1 METRD
6 HPRADAGPSGRSYSG
21 RVSARTASERWLRPV
36 GVVIVAVVLI
46 DGLAERPAPG
56 LHGDRLGVLLALV
69 AFATGLLGA
78 REALLRHAPLWVQ
91 VPFLFALVAGSG
103 VLMWLQPGG
112 PGFLGFFFLAAW
124 VAALRVPAPAGATA
138 AGLALVL
145 ALAMVRAATAHRPVL
160 GIVFSA
166 LGLSILYLVVVLA
179 QRAREGQ
186 RRAERLLEELEH
198 TRAAQVR
205 AAALSERQHLAREMH
220 DVLAHSL
227 SALTLQLEGA
237 RLLAAAEPADTRR
250 IAAALDRAHHLA
262 QTGLR
267 DARRASARCATRS
280 CRDHSGWPGWPAS
293 SSATAASAAS
303 WRSPASGVSS
313 APRPAWPSTARPRR
327 RSPTSASTP
336 TPSGSSCAWTTSAWA
351 RGSPSRTTPPTASR
365 PRPPAAVATGWPGCG
380 SGPSCWTGR

>member
-1 METRD
+1 
-6 HPRADAGPSGRSYSG
+6 
-21 RVSARTASERWLRPV
+21 
-36 GVVIVAVVLI
+36 
-46 DGLAERPAPG
+46 
-56 LHGDRLGVLLALV
+56 
-69 AFATGLLGA
+69 
-78 REALLRHAPLWVQ
+78 
-91 VPFLFALVAGSG
+91 
-103 VLMWLQPGG
+103 MWLQPGG

-336 TPSGSSCAWTTSAWA
+336 TPSGSSCAWATSAWA